1 MALDAKKGPKFQRM
15 ARVLPDNPRSFNLIK
30 EEEAKEQQE
39 KEKEQA
45 VSFKILDF
53 IFEMKTECFMN
64 RYNRHVFF
72 SKKRYVTVKTRI
84 RRDAKE
90 MLRKREKSVTRR
102 PLNRPRNAKRKR
114 NRARS

>member
-1 MALDAKKGPKFQRM
+1 MALDAKTLPKFTRM

-45 VSFKILDF
+45 VSFAILDV
-53 IFEMKTECFMN
+53 ICEMKSEFFMN

-72 SKKRYVTVKTRI
+72 SKKRYVTVRTRI
-84 RRDAKE
+84 RRGVRR
-90 MLRKREKSVTRR
+90 MLSVREKSVTRR
-102 PLNRPRNAKRKR
+102 PLNRPSNAQRKR
-114 NRARS
+114 SRARS